1 MGQFDLF
8 PLWNSLRVAFFSS
21 VFVLLFGIVLAY
33 YISKSPRVLK
43 GILDVILTIPLILP
57 PTVTGYILILILGN
71 KTAIGSFLYNI
82 GFPFFMS
89 WRGAIIASIIV
100 SFPLMY
106 RTTRASFEAF
116 DENLEFAAK
125 TLGLSN
131 TYIFWRIKIPA
142 CKNGLIAGT
151 VLAFAR
157 ALGEYGATSM
167 FVGFIEGK
175 TATIATTVYHYYSIN
190 QDTLALIWIF
200 INLGIA
206 AVVLMIVNFFEK
218 SKKGVQK

>member
-21 VFVLLFGIVLAY
+21 IFVLLFGILLAY
-33 YISKSPRVLK
+33 YISKSPRVVK
-43 GILDVILTIPLILP
+43 GIFDVILTIPLILP

-71 KTAIGSFLYNI
+71 RTPLGSFLYNI
-82 GFPFFMS
+82 GLPFFMT

-106 RTTRASFEAF
+106 RTIRASFEAF
-116 DENLEFAAK
+116 DENLEFSAK

-131 TYIFWRIKIPA
+131 TFIFWRIKIPA
-142 CKNGLIAGT
+142 CKNGIIAGS

-190 QDTLALIWIF
+190 ETKLAIIWII
-200 INLGIA
+200 INLCIA
-206 AVVLMIVNFFEK
+206 AIVLLIVNFFEK